1 MTDEFEA
8 AGLAI
13 HLKDGDIV
21 AMLIVTIELYV
32 NSTIKSLENQGVFRF

>member
-1 MTDEFEA
+1 MAGEFEA

>member
-1 MTDEFEA
+1 MSGEFEA

-13 HLKDGDIV
+13 HLKDDDIV
-21 AMLIVTIELYV
+21 ATLIATIELYV